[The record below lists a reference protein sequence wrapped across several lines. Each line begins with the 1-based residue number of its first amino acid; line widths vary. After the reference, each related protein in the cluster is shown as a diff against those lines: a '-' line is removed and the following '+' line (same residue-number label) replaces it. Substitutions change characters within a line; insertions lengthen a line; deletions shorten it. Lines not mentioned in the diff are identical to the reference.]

1 MKGAAVL
8 FIEQA
13 LFIPNSKISS
23 EKQLVGHSQD
33 HSPLLCMHKTLSHT
47 HTHTHTHTPKPGLQ
61 VLTISAFYTCTQLQ
75 HRETFT
81 VYPAVC

>member
-1 MKGAAVL
+1 MSVKGAAVL

-33 HSPLLCMHKTLSHT
+33 HSPLLCMHNTNTQT
-47 HTHTHTHTPKPGLQ
+47 HTHTHTHARTHTLG
-61 VLTISAFYTCTQLQ
+61 VIDAEAASTIVSAFYPCMQ
-75 HRETFT
+75 
-81 VYPAVC
+81 